1 MRIAALAVIPLLAL
15 AACQTPQES
24 CISQATSSLRQ
35 VNSFIAE
42 TEANI
47 ARGYGLRTEQRVRVV
62 RDYCEAVTA
71 DGTKV
76 VVRCEKN
83 EVDDVRVRVP
93 LNLNAERARLESLYQ
108 QQQDLQ
114 TRATP
119 VVEACRATYP
129 E

>member
-1 MRIAALAVIPLLAL
+1 MRYATAILLPLLAL
-15 AACQTPQES
+15 AACATPQES

-42 TEANI
+42 TEGNL

-62 RDYCEAVTA
+62 RDYCEGVTA

-83 EVDDVRVRVP
+83 EVEDVQVRVP
-93 LNLNAERARLESLYQ
+93 LNLNAERARLESLYE

-114 TRATP
+114 TRAAP
-119 VVEACRATYP
+119 VIEACRATYP